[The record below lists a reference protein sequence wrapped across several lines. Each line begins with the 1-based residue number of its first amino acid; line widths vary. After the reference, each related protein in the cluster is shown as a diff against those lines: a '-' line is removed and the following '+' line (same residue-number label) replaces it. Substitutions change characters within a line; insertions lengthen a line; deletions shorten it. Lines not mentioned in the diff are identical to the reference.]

1 MGDGKTH
8 INRDNYIHQKEEE
21 IRTLEKDF
29 LENPDV
35 PTAKNLIEQ
44 YYIYSSIKMGY
55 YSSPRREE
63 AHQKIS
69 TLEKFINKKLSLE

>member
-55 YSSPRREE
+55 ILLQEE
-63 AHQKIS
+63 KRH
-69 TLEKFINKKLSLE
+69 TRKFPH

>member
-1 MGDGKTH
+1 
-8 INRDNYIHQKEEE
+8 
-21 IRTLEKDF
+21 